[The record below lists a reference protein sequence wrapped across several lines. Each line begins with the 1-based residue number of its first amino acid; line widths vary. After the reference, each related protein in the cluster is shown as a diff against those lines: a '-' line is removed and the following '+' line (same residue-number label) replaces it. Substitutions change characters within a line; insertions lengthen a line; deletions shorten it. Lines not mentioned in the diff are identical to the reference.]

1 MGPEHWFHAGKK
13 RSGWIKLSIAWYTWE
28 CLHNSFENMEIK
40 KNNRLCMQ
48 ALHRAADMSVG
59 DMLLVLET
67 HVIMVKH
74 AATMV
79 KLWSMFG
86 KCPSHSQ
93 PGKEIWKW

>member
-1 MGPEHWFHAGKK
+1 
-13 RSGWIKLSIAWYTWE
+13 
-28 CLHNSFENMEIK
+28 
-40 KNNRLCMQ
+40 MQ

-79 KLWSMFG
+79 KL
-86 KCPSHSQ
+86 
-93 PGKEIWKW
+93 